1 MKWSS
6 HITPEPLLGETRQ
19 VTKFLWFPKEM
30 AGTWRWL
37 ETATWE
43 QVYVLKPMSDWLY
56 LGWWDNYEK
65 GWVK

>member
-1 MKWSS
+1 
-6 HITPEPLLGETRQ
+6 
-19 VTKFLWFPKEM
+19 M

-56 LGWWDNYEK
+56 LGWWDVYEK
-65 GWVK
+65 GWIK